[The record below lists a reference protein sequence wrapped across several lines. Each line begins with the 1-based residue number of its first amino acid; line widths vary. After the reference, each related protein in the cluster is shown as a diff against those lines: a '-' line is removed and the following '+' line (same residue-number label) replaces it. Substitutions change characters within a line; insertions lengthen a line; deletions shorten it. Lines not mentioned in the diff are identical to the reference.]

1 MPLDQIRSR
10 RIHLGHDYWN
20 QIRGER
26 PMPARADFNPIDV
39 PSLLPYIMLSD
50 VFYDPLRIRY
60 RLVGTR
66 ISEIEGQDLTGKWID
81 EDAWP
86 EDLEAW
92 YEDYRIVTQSRAP
105 LFGRDDLVYPE
116 RSHIG
121 YEWALLPLSN
131 DGQTVNM
138 ILEVIVFEKEPELV
152 HYPLKDRKAAKVRPL
167 EADPSDG

>member
-1 MPLDQIRSR
+1 MGRPPLTVHRMPLEQIQNQ
-10 RIHLGHDYWN
+10 RIHLGYDYWN

-26 PMPARADFNPIDV
+26 LMPSRADFSPMDV
-39 PSLLPYIMLSD
+39 PRLLPYIILSE

-66 ISEIEGQDLTGKWID
+66 IAEIEGQELTGMWID
-81 EDAWP
+81 QDALP
-86 EDLEAW
+86 DDLEDW
-92 YEDYRIVTQSRAP
+92 YEDYRIVTQSKAP

-116 RSHIG
+116 RSHVG

-138 ILEVIVFEKEPELV
+138 ILEVIVFENEPALV
-152 HYPLKDRKAAKVRPL
+152 NYPLKQRAA
-167 EADPSDG
+167 EIT